1 MRPASIILDEFLPS
15 YAAAREYLD
24 HAEFEENK
32 ENPHDGL
39 IYPSIIDFQED
50 LFGIENQL
58 GMVFGCRIGLQA
70 IIARLSLKDV
80 KPPYAVHS
88 DAFMGSQYTCLIYMT
103 RDEHIQRGAGTVLCR
118 DWKTKNE
125 IYTGLPQDLPG
136 NDPEELAEGDPGR
149 WETVTR
155 CEMKQNRAFIFPSDR
170 LHYSSPYWG
179 GFGTDQTNGRLVLA
193 VLFSLAGLT
202 T

>member
-1 MRPASIILDEFLPS
+1 MRPSYLCLDDFLPN
-15 YAAAREYLD
+15 YDAAREYLD
-24 HAEFEENK
+24 HAEFEQNK
-32 ENPHDGL
+32 ENPHDHL
-39 IYPSIIDFQED
+39 IYPEIIDFPD
-50 LFGIENQL
+50 DKFGIENQL
-58 GMVFGCRIGLQA
+58 SLVFGCRIGLQA

-88 DAFMGSQYTCLIYMT
+88 DAFMGCQYTCIIYMT
-103 RDEHIQRGAGTVLCR
+103 RDEHIQAGAGTVLCR
-118 DWKTKNE
+118 DWVTKE
-125 IYTGLPQDLPG
+125 ETYTGLPQDLDG
-136 NDPEELAEGDPGR
+136 AKLENSLAGLSKR

-155 CEMKQNRAFIFPSDR
+155 CEMKSNRAFIFPSDR

>member
-1 MRPASIILDEFLPS
+1 MRPAAIILDSFLPRFD
-15 YAAAREYLD
+15 AAREYLD
-24 HAEFEENK
+24 TAEFEADK
-32 ENPHDGL
+32 ENPADGL
-39 IYPSIIDFQED
+39 TYPSIIDFKDD

-70 IIARLSLKDV
+70 IIARLSLKYV

-88 DAFMGSQYTCLIYMT
+88 DAFMGSQYTAIIYMN
-103 RDEHIQRGAGTVLCR
+103 READIQRGAGTVLCR
-118 DWKTKNE
+118 DWTTKQE
-125 IYTGLPQDLPG
+125 TYTGLPQNLEDKSIDG
-136 NDPEELAEGDPGR
+136 SQ

-155 CEMKQNRAFIFPSDR
+155 CEMKENRALIFPSDR

-179 GFGTDQTNGRLVLA
+179 GFGTDQKNGRLIIA